1 MHARGGGR
9 SLATSSARCGDAAL
23 YGLPASTSTL
33 RPAISAAC
41 SAMAYLILIAPMWQA
56 VEALPHGFDPTDRL
70 LLHHGSL
77 LADAYDA
84 WFKRWNTA
92 QNVRPP
98 YAHRRLAGAA
108 VLATCGSVCNLPA
121 GC

>member
-1 MHARGGGR
+1 MP
-9 SLATSSARCGDAAL
+9 AAHFIV
-23 YGLPASTSTL
+23 GLLHP
-33 RPAISAAC
+33 
-41 SAMAYLILIAPMWQA
+41 IAWMWQA

-92 QNVRPP
+92 QNVRPL
-98 YAHRRLAGAA
+98 H
-108 VLATCGSVCNLPA
+108 ATWKLIHALLCWQCV
-121 GC
+121 